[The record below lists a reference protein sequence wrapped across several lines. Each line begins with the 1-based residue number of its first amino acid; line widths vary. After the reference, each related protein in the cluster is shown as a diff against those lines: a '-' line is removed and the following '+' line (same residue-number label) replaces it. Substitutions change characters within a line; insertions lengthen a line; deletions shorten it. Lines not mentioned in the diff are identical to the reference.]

1 MKWLKRSLRYLPDD
15 FWEAAR
21 CEYRA
26 NLELVKPR
34 LPASVMRLATEVSL
48 HDAKVERLRLT
59 AACNTQLTLIAG
71 DSDRGYIELRMGYED
86 ALPWGAQCRIFAT
99 GYQTRGQSSTETRSI
114 SNTGKVSIASSCGR
128 RGSFT
133 FHS

>member
-1 MKWLKRSLRYLPDD
+1 MIIGCRVASFGGWQRDASQARCCIRAGRIGSMKWLKRSLRYLPDD

-71 DSDRGYIELRMGYED
+71 DSDRGYIELR
-86 ALPWGAQCRIFAT
+86 
-99 GYQTRGQSSTETRSI
+99 
-114 SNTGKVSIASSCGR
+114 
-128 RGSFT
+128 
-133 FHS
+133 